1 MTRPRIGLTANVRR
15 NQFGEREYVC
25 NRFYFEAVRAAG
37 GEPVLIAPEDDPG
50 RVGEWRGA
58 LAGLVFT
65 GGPDLAV
72 PGQPPHPKLQP
83 MHPQRQAWDLA
94 LLEAALAWPEMPL
107 FCICLG
113 CQELNVAC
121 GGSLFPH
128 LPDLGGDTEH
138 RRLGQEEQWHPAT
151 VLAGS
156 RLAGIV
162 GTGEIQVNSSHHQ
175 AVDRLGRGL
184 RVVARAPDGTVE
196 ALEPARPS
204 ARFVLAVQWH
214 PERILDHVPSREIFH
229 AFLNAARE

>member
-1 MTRPRIGLTANVRR
+1 MTRPRIGLTANVRHNEFR
-15 NQFGEREYVC
+15 EREFVCNQF
-25 NRFYFEAVRAAG
+25 YFAAVRAAG

-58 LAGLVFT
+58 LDGLLFT

-72 PGQPPHPKLQP
+72 PSQPPHPEVQP

-94 LLEAALAWPEMPL
+94 LLEAALDWPEMPL
-107 FCICLG
+107 LCICLG

-128 LPDLGGDTEH
+128 LPDLGGGIEH
-138 RRLGQEEQWHPAT
+138 RRIGQEEHWHPAT
-151 VLAGS
+151 ALAGS

-162 GTGEIQVNSSHHQ
+162 GSGEIQVNSSHHQ

-196 ALEPARPS
+196 ALEPAQPS
-204 ARFVLAVQWH
+204 PRFVLAVQWH
-214 PERILDHVPSREIFH
+214 PERVLEHAPHREIFH
-229 AFLNAARE
+229 AFLNAAHE